1 MYIVG
6 LCSSINAFRSDFR
19 KERENDPWTLSERSK
34 SGKMK
39 IAKISKSP
47 GISRKVTFMAFETQD
62 TDLKFC
68 TLIHLPVFF
77 HMLFGFWNV
86 EKCLCFFAKGKTLMI
101 TFLFFRKNPIRYYR
115 LIAPINLQLWKIST
129 GTILKTL
136 LLTNSFISYSFLVIE
151 IGRTWHHSTS
161 FAEPRA
167 VKQNFEKCLRLGCAK
182 LINEA
187 VCKVWLWYLFLLLSY
202 WKISGVGHFGP
213 PAIGFGNRTRVNR

>member
-19 KERENDPWTLSERSK
+19 KERENDSWTLSERSK
-34 SGKMK
+34 SGENENSKNIK
-39 IAKISKSP
+39 IAWHIAKSDLH
-47 GISRKVTFMAFETQD
+47 GIRNSRYRLEILHAYSPTSFLSHAFRF
-62 TDLKFC
+62 LKCWKMPFFC
-68 TLIHLPVFF
+68 KKKNFDDYI
-77 HMLFGFWNV
+77 
-86 EKCLCFFAKGKTLMI
+86 
-101 TFLFFRKNPIRYYR
+101 LFFRKTPIPYYR

-136 LLTNSFISYSFLVIE
+136 LLTNSFILYSFLVIE